1 MTHQETLNRLYKN
14 IEYLIKIKGYD
25 KGRVE
30 TAIGVSVGY
39 FSRSKS
45 HNVDMPITTVVRIA
59 EHFKIPIDSLIYNN
73 YAVEYLDRQIE
84 DMKSRLIDELESE
97 KVEGN

>member
-1 MTHQETLNRLYKN
+1 MTHQETLNRLYEN

-59 EHFKIPIDSLIYNN
+59 EHFDIPIEFLLSVNYKKIYL
-73 YAVEYLDRQIE
+73 ESQIA
-84 DMKSRLIDELESE
+84 KLQAELEKSE
-97 KVEGN
+97 DNT